1 MLSLSFLGKGGD
13 RHPFPLPFP
22 FYLEEMRRK
31 GEPHFSALFMRPLKR
46 KRAKFSLGPLP
57 F

>member
-13 RHPFPLPFP
+13 RHPSLYLSP
-22 FYLEEMRRK
+22 FYLEEMRKRGK
-31 GEPHFSALFMRPLKR
+31 PHSSALFMRPLKR

-57 F
+57 S